1 MGDERGR
8 QTIGGWA
15 GRKFTGKYFG
25 REGEN
30 VNRKKKTKK
39 MCKIKYNIKK
49 VNMYIYWKYKNKLK
63 LINNNY
69 LVFIA
74 FV

>member
-1 MGDERGR
+1 
-8 QTIGGWA
+8 
-15 GRKFTGKYFG
+15 
-25 REGEN
+25 
-30 VNRKKKTKK
+30 

-49 VNMYIYWKYKNKLK
+49 GNMYIYLKYKNKLK

-74 FV
+74 FVWVYNKWWYHTLL